1 METTCRR
8 SFRLVLFLSAVALE
22 ILVVNTQPWAAHTR
36 YASSLR
42 HPDAYRGQLS
52 RQDDASQKACRSSFR
67 ECRKDL
73 GEKTKLIRDL
83 SGELDDL
90 RLRLMEAE
98 ATGAKRR
105 RSADTPPS
113 ETKINN
119 MPTGTLARAE
129 AWEMRLNGGL
139 APNRGRVEL
148 RPKGGN
154 WGVICDDN
162 WDKKAADIVC
172 RMMGFANGSK
182 MEAKWSRFG
191 DGRKDFL
198 MDDVNCTGNENT
210 LMECLHSDW
219 GKHDCDRQEVAGV
232 VCLPKEVSYQREVEE
247 CFSGRGESYRGRA
260 SRTLSGQSC
269 LMWSEMVGTKYNTLR
284 YPQGEFGLGQHNYCR
299 NPDGDL
305 RPWCYVGDPKQPGYD
320 YCDIHECDV
329 DCYSGDGSRYRG
341 AHSKDA
347 RGRPC
352 LAWDAEET
360 LGLEVNVFTHPNG
373 KAGIGPH
380 HFCRNPGGG
389 QAPWCYVRE
398 GRVQKRECGVP
409 RCEHPPAHGHAA
421 RAFGP
426 QCKQNEIRCRG
437 DKRNTICLPEEFRC
451 DGDRDCADGEDEANC
466 DNFFNSY
473 RVTRQSGLKVPLYE
487 VGYMNVDV
495 ERCMQICSETTDF
508 ICRSFDYHR
517 ASRSC
522 DLVSKPVQVVGGLV
536 SSGKPS
542 VDHYERIHQPDM
554 DCEKLPNGPYH
565 RCPQGRCIHQL
576 SLCNNVNDCGDF
588 SDEENCDSDVPFEV
602 RVRGGETEGQG
613 RVEVKYR
620 GEWGLVCD
628 DMWDIKDAGVVC
640 REMGYTL

>member
-1 METTCRR
+1 MTRGSHLSDVCSPLRLPGRDRGFVPDWGSGADRSLHVSPPGDVTLNFPRSRDLPATCSSHNPAGRSPSRWAAQSTSHPRNVSNQLKLCTHFLSFPKGTTLEYIAVVAQVGCCLSYVVRETTYDLRLGCSSLWHCAALPGKPYRSVPRCRGRCTPVMLTAYGFQTPSEDKSTDKEHVEPLDSQLSNVLLDSTKFSGRFMPVSCHVRARVTRRIR
-8 SFRLVLFLSAVALE
+8 SFARDL
-22 ILVVNTQPWAAHTR
+22 
-36 YASSLR
+36 
-42 HPDAYRGQLS
+42 GQQGACRES
-52 RQDDASQKACRSSFR
+52 GEDEASQRTCRSSVR
-67 ECRKDL
+67 ECRQDL
-73 GEKTKLIRDL
+73 GGKKKLIRDL

-105 RSADTPPS
+105 RSAEAPPS

-119 MPTGTLARAE
+119 ILTGTLARAD

-182 MEAKWSRFG
+182 MEAKSSRFG

-198 MDDVNCTGNENT
+198 MDDVNCTGNEAT

-219 GKHDCDRQEVAGV
+219 GQHDCDRQEVAGV

-247 CFSGRGESYRGRA
+247 CFSGR
-260 SRTLSGQSC
+260 
-269 LMWSEMVGTKYNTLR
+269 
-284 YPQGEFGLGQHNYCR
+284 EFGLGEHNYCR

-320 YCDIHECDV
+320 YCDISECDV
-329 DCYSGDGSRYRG
+329 DCYSGDGSRVPWLTVTPGTGPGYPG
-341 AHSKDA
+341 
-347 RGRPC
+347 
-352 LAWDAEET
+352 
-360 LGLEVNVFTHPNG
+360 HPNG

-380 HFCRNPGGG
+380 NFCRNPGNEK
-389 QAPWCYVRE
+389 APWCYVSM
-398 GRVQKRECGVP
+398 G
-409 RCEHPPAHGHAA
+409 
-421 RAFGP
+421 
-426 QCKQNEIRCRG
+426 
-437 DKRNTICLPEEFRC
+437 TSCLPEEFRC

-466 DNFFNSY
+466 DNFFNEY
-473 RVTRQSGLKVPLYE
+473 RVTRQSGLKEPLYE
-487 VGYMNVDV
+487 VGYMSVDV

-522 DLVSKPVQVVGGLV
+522 DLVSRPVEAAGGLV
-536 SSGKPS
+536 TTGKLS
-542 VDHYERIHQPDM
+542 VDHYERIHQP
-554 DCEKLPNGPYH
+554 
-565 RCPQGRCIHQL
+565 
-576 SLCNNVNDCGDF
+576 
-588 SDEENCDSDVPFEV
+588 
-602 RVRGGETEGQG
+602 
-613 RVEVKYR
+613 
-620 GEWGLVCD
+620 
-628 DMWDIKDAGVVC
+628 
-640 REMGYTL
+640 